1 MEVDKM
7 KKRNWAR
14 LMLLMSLV
22 GSMPLQASTL
32 DQMMTFQISN
42 DTLYI
47 DASELK
53 LPFIQ
58 IPGFL
63 VSPLQVP
70 GELLAP
76 FSQERGGYNHAGIDI
91 RAAEGT
97 PVYAIAE
104 GVVTKAAPDSKG
116 VENGGG
122 HMIFVDFG
130 NGIEG
135 RYMHLSGY
143 GVQAGDKVKAG
154 QVIGFTGNTGD
165 SSTPHLHF
173 EYYINGVAMDPA
185 FIFEASGMI
194 GNSVISI
201 ENNTLESITTNIVGE
216 ANNIES
222 NNNNIADGNMTVSH
236 NKPFFIVQQ

>member
-1 MEVDKM
+1 M
-7 KKRNWAR
+7 KKRNFVR
-14 LMLLMSLV
+14 FMLMMCLV
-22 GSMPLQASTL
+22 GSMPIKANTLEQLSTL
-32 DQMMTFQISN
+32 QINEHS
-42 DTLYI
+42 LYI
-47 DASELK
+47 DTSELN
-53 LPFIQ
+53 LPYIL

-76 FSQERGGYNHAGIDI
+76 FSQERAGYNHAGIDI
-91 RAAEGT
+91 RAVEGT
-97 PVYAIAE
+97 PVFAIAD

-130 NGIEG
+130 NGTEG

-143 GVQAGDKVKAG
+143 GVKAGDKVKAG

-173 EYYINGVAMDPA
+173 EYRINGVVIDPA
-185 FIFEASGMI
+185 FIFEASGII
-194 GNSVISI
+194 GKQTL
-201 ENNTLESITTNIVGE
+201 NTQTYPVGE
-216 ANNIES
+216 TIINNKEIVKDVE
-222 NNNNIADGNMTVSH
+222 
-236 NKPFFIVQQ
+236 NKSFFVIQK

>member
-1 MEVDKM
+1 M
-7 KKRNWAR
+7 KKRNFVR
-14 LMLLMSLV
+14 LMLMMCLV
-22 GSMPLQASTL
+22 GSMSIKANTLEQVSTL
-32 DQMMTFQISN
+32 QI
-42 DTLYI
+42 DEDALYI
-47 DASELK
+47 DTSELN
-53 LPFIQ
+53 LPYVQ

-76 FSQERGGYNHAGIDI
+76 FSQARTGYSHAGIDI
-91 RAAEGT
+91 RAVEGT
-97 PVYAIAE
+97 PVFAISD

-130 NGIEG
+130 NGTEG

-143 GVQAGDKVKAG
+143 GVKAGDKVKAG

-173 EYYINGVAMDPA
+173 EYLINGVAIDPA
-185 FIFEASGMI
+185 FIFEASGIIGTQMI
-194 GNSVISI
+194 STQAYPVGSTVINSM
-201 ENNTLESITTNIVGE
+201 EIVK
-216 ANNIES
+216 NIEES
-222 NNNNIADGNMTVSH
+222 KS
-236 NKPFFIVQQ
+236 FFVIQN

>member
-1 MEVDKM
+1 M

-22 GSMPLQASTL
+22 GSMPLQAGTL

-58 IPGFL
+58 IPGFP

-76 FSQERGGYNHAGIDI
+76 FSQERGSYNHAGIDI

-135 RYMHLSGY
+135 RYMHLSAY
-143 GVQAGDKVKAG
+143 GVQAGDKVQAG

-194 GNSVISI
+194 GDSVISI
-201 ENNTLESITTNIVGE
+201 ENNALESIATNIVGE